1 MINFII
7 NSHDLPI
14 EYINDFNGLFLL
26 FYVLGRQSARQAIN
40 LFYLTKA
47 VELDPALP
55 RTPVHSNGIV
65 LEIPANNLWL

>member
-14 EYINDFNGLFLL
+14 EYIKDFNGLFLL
-26 FYVLGRQSARQAIN
+26 FYVLGRQS
-40 LFYLTKA
+40 
-47 VELDPALP
+47 
-55 RTPVHSNGIV
+55 VHSNGIV